1 MSESQR
7 EPTNNRK
14 KFIDQRV
21 PRAMYSGALG
31 LSIIAVT
38 QLIQRDVLD
47 TPLLVSLYCFSITIP
62 TMALAV
68 YLLMVHSFEKFVRE
82 LSTTIRSI
90 IGLGFLGSI
99 VSFFIGMFCLF
110 LHFSIGAA
118 IVFAVFSG
126 AAFAILPF
134 TPAIEDSES

>member
-1 MSESQR
+1 MIESQR

-14 KFIDQRV
+14 KFIDQSV

-99 VSFFIGMFCLF
+99 VSFF
-110 LHFSIGAA
+110 
-118 IVFAVFSG
+118 
-126 AAFAILPF
+126 
-134 TPAIEDSES
+134 